1 MHFVLSRHNIDIEDE
16 QSRNVCADD
25 YKFVIGEL
33 NKICHLN
40 KCNRNIRYIQD
51 RFRDGLINIT
61 D

>member
-16 QSRNVCADD
+16 LSRNVCADD
-25 YKFVIGEL
+25 YEFVIGEL

-61 D
+61 E

>member
-1 MHFVLSRHNIDIEDE
+1 MHFVLSRHNTDIEDE

-25 YKFVIGEL
+25 YEFVIGEL

-61 D
+61 E